1 MNKLSNKNTKYAQ
14 NKEGENMEI
23 YDNCIKILV
32 ANIYCFGAQKRT
44 YCYKLDKK
52 NADNLGSI
60 VEVSFGKKTLRGIV
74 LSIEKVDVINNRI
87 TINNDE
93 FLAEKLK
100 DINKVL
106 YKNLVSDVFLDF
118 LKKMAFY
125 NIVHVE
131 RIIDNVVL
139 SAWMNK
145 KRDFKSLKEIK
156 KNKCLDVKKNQL
168 KKIQLSEEQSS
179 ISDKICLDVFNV
191 YVLYG
196 AMGSGKTYIFLES
209 VRKVLLKDNTSQVL
223 IMVPEIALTSNL
235 INIVYNFC
243 GIEPVIWHSSVST
256 AKKKVY
262 YENII
267 NGSIRIVIST
277 RSGLLLPYKNL
288 SLIVI
293 DEEHDASYK
302 QNEVPVYNARD
313 MAVLRAKYENI
324 PIILSSATP
333 SIETINNVMRKKYNL
348 LRINTQFFHIKPP
361 KIEIIDMFKG
371 KNISKKKDVEEIKE
385 ANNKDNKDNKDNK
398 KTNDNN
404 RNIVFNDKR
413 KTNFISEQARYAI
426 INTLKKGEQSM
437 IFINR
442 RGYSRTLKCEDCGGE
457 MMCKNCDNLLSF
469 HKQENVLKC
478 HYCEYSVKNIK
489 KCLNCNGENLVSS
502 NGAGVEQIEEEIHSF
517 CDAKTLI
524 FSSDEVNKEFDL
536 ELISNKIKNGN
547 VDIIIGTQI
556 ITKGHHFP
564 RLTNIIVLDIDR
576 MALDCDDFRVFE
588 HMFQLLYQLSGRA
601 GREKENAKIFIQTVN
616 PGNLILKFLK
626 NHGIKQFYEYEIE
639 RRKQFNLPPYYR
651 FIAIIISSRKQE
663 LAYNTSVS
671 VVKEL
676 RKVFSQNNTIKMLG
690 PTDCKI
696 HFLKK
701 NYRYR
706 ILVEA
711 DKNNNDIFVYL
722 NNFYNSF
729 DCPRN
734 VLLKI
739 DVNPYVFL

>member
-1 MNKLSNKNTKYAQ
+1 MNKINNKNTKYIQ
-14 NKEGENMEI
+14 NKQDKNTKI
-23 YDNCIKILV
+23 CSDCIKILV
-32 ANIYCFGAQKRT
+32 ANIYCFDTQKRT

-60 VEVSFGKKTLRGIV
+60 VEVSFGKKILRGIV
-74 LSIEKVDVINNRI
+74 LSVEKVDVVNNRI
-87 TINNDE
+87 TANNDE
-93 FLAEKLK
+93 FSAEKLK
-100 DINKVL
+100 NINKVL
-106 YKNLVSDVFLDF
+106 YKNLISEVFLDF

-125 NIVHVE
+125 NIVRVE
-131 RIIDNVVL
+131 RLMDNVVL
-139 SAWMNK
+139 SAWLNK
-145 KRDFKSLKEIK
+145 KRDSKSLKEIRKNKRLYAK
-156 KNKCLDVKKNQL
+156 KN
-168 KKIQLSEEQSS
+168 QLSEEQSS

-196 AMGSGKTYIFLES
+196 VMGSGKTYIFLES

-235 INIVYNFC
+235 INIVYSFC

-256 AKKKVY
+256 ARKKVY

-277 RSGLLLPYKNL
+277 RSGLLLPYKKL

-324 PIILSSATP
+324 PIVLSSATP

-348 LRINTQFFHIKPP
+348 LKINTQFFHIKPP
-361 KIEIIDMFKG
+361 KIEIIDMLKG
-371 KNISKKKDVEEIKE
+371 KNISKKKDEEEVKE
-385 ANNKDNKDNKDNK
+385 VRTEDGK
-398 KTNDNN
+398 KVNDND
-404 RNIVFNDKR
+404 NDRGIILSDKK
-413 KTNFISEQARYAI
+413 KTNFISEQARCAI

-442 RGYSRTLKCEDCGGE
+442 RGYSRTLKCEDCGSE

-478 HYCEYSVKNIK
+478 HYCEYSVKDVK
-489 KCLNCNGENLVSS
+489 KCLNCNGANLVSS

-517 CDAKTLI
+517 CNAKTLI
-524 FSSDEVNKEFDL
+524 FSSDEINGEFDL
-536 ELISNKIKNGN
+536 ELISDEIKNGD

-556 ITKGHHFP
+556 VTKGHHFP
-564 RLTNIIVLDIDR
+564 HLTNIIVLDIDR

-626 NHGIKQFYEYEIE
+626 DRSIKQFYEYEME

-651 FIAIIISSRKQE
+651 FIALIISSRKQE

-671 VVKEL
+671 VAKEL
-676 RKVFSQNNTIKMLG
+676 RKIFSRHNTIKILG
-690 PTDCKI
+690 PIDCKI

-711 DKNNNDIFVYL
+711 DKSNNDIFVCL

-729 DCPRN
+729 DCPRD

-739 DVNPYVFL
+739 DVDPYVFL